1 VSAPQFNRPIERYL
15 LSIEDVTIGMYV
27 TDIDRPWLDTPF
39 VMEGFL
45 VRTERELK
53 ALHQHTRLAYVDLQ
67 RSSDSVAAAIRAA
80 ALDGK
85 KARGTAPRGGGRR
98 GTGRADPD
106 RPGNGGPHTG
116 EAGSLLG
123 RLRRWFARADAVEES
138 VEEKLSL
145 AKMAAKLQLPT
156 SQKLERYAPPRPI
169 QAELPRAQSTFTR
182 GVDML
187 GALMRDLRGNA
198 RPSLRDV
205 EEVADGL
212 VESMIECPDAMLWV
226 ARMRSHNQRIYMH
239 CLRVALHLIALGRQ
253 IGFPREDLVRLGL
266 IGMLADV
273 GKIRVP
279 RALLDKPAL
288 LTPSEHDMVKL
299 HVKLGLDALGK
310 SMQLDDKVVQGIL
323 EHHERIDGTGYPA
336 GLKGKDIGIFGRMTA
351 IADCFAALTIDRP
364 YAKALSAQDAMMN
377 LYKWSGSS
385 FHEPLVEQFVQAI
398 GVFPVGGLVELSNG
412 EIAVVLAHNQVRR
425 LEPRVL
431 VIAVGEGEMIGRP
444 FERDLLT
451 HRPDAEGRP
460 IRIARGLPS
469 GAWGLQPTDY
479 YAIDSAKQRAD
490 AGA

>member
-1 VSAPQFNRPIERYL
+1 MSATRFARSVERYL
-15 LSIEDVTIGMYV
+15 LPIEAVTVGMYV

-45 VRTERELK
+45 VRTEREIL
-53 ALHQHTRLAYVDLQ
+53 ALRQHTRLAYVDLQ
-67 RSSDSVAAAIRAA
+67 RSSESVAAAIRAA
-80 ALDGK
+80 ALDRK
-85 KARGTAPRGGGRR
+85 KAREPARCAAAGARGSGPGGG
-98 GTGRADPD
+98 GDAGGRA
-106 RPGNGGPHTG
+106 G
-116 EAGSLLG
+116 EPASLLG
-123 RLRRWFARADAVEES
+123 RMRRWFGRPAAPEASAEER
-138 VEEKLSL
+138 LSQAAL
-145 AKMAAKLQLPT
+145 AAKLQLPP
-156 SQKLERYAPPRPI
+156 SQKLERYAAPQPI
-169 QAELPRAQSTFTR
+169 RAELPRAQSTFAR

-187 GALMRDLRGNA
+187 GALMRDLRGDA

-226 ARMRSHNQRIYMH
+226 ARMRSHNQRTYMH

-299 HVKLGLDALGK
+299 HVKLGLEALGK
-310 SMQLDDKVVQGIL
+310 SMKLDDKVVQGIL
-323 EHHERIDGTGYPA
+323 QHHERMDGTGYPA

-364 YAKALSAQDAMMN
+364 YAKAMSAQDAMLN

-385 FHEPLVEQFVQAI
+385 FHEALVEQFVQAI

-412 EIAVVLAHNQVRR
+412 EIGVVLAHNQVRR

-451 HRPDAEGRP
+451 KPVDAEGRP

-469 GAWGLQPTDY
+469 GAWGLQPADY
-479 YAIDSAKQRAD
+479 YAIDSGKQPAD
-490 AGA
+490 AVA

>member
-1 VSAPQFNRPIERYL
+1 MSATRFARSLERYL
-15 LSIEDVTIGMYV
+15 LPIEAVTVGMYV

-45 VRTERELK
+45 VRTEREIL
-53 ALHQHTRLAYVDLQ
+53 ALRQHTRLAYVDLQ
-67 RSSDSVAAAIRAA
+67 RSSESVAAAVRAA
-80 ALDGK
+80 ALDRK
-85 KARGTAPRGGGRR
+85 KAREPAQRGAAAARRSGPGQDGDAGGR
-98 GTGRADPD
+98 
-106 RPGNGGPHTG
+106 TG
-116 EAGSLLG
+116 EPTSLLG
-123 RLRRWFARADAVEES
+123 RMRRWFDRPAAPEASAEER
-138 VEEKLSL
+138 LSQAAL
-145 AKMAAKLQLPT
+145 AAKLQIPP
-156 SQKLERYAPPRPI
+156 SQKLERYAAPRPI
-169 QAELPRAQSTFTR
+169 QAELPRAQSTFAR

-187 GALMRDLRGNA
+187 GALMRDLRGDA

-226 ARMRSHNQRIYMH
+226 ARMRSHNQRTYMH

-299 HVKLGLDALGK
+299 HVQLGLDALGK
-310 SMQLDDKVVQGIL
+310 SMKLDDKVVQGIL
-323 EHHERIDGTGYPA
+323 QHHERMDGTGYPA
-336 GLKGKDIGIFGRMTA
+336 GLKGKEIGIFGRMTA

-364 YAKALSAQDAMMN
+364 YAKAMSAQDAMLN
-377 LYKWSGSS
+377 LYKWSGGS
-385 FHEPLVEQFVQAI
+385 FHEALVEQFVQAI

-451 HRPDAEGRP
+451 KPVDAEGRP

-469 GAWGLQPTDY
+469 GAWGLRPADY
-479 YAIDSAKQRAD
+479 YAIDSGKQSAD
-490 AGA
+490 AVA

>member
-1 VSAPQFNRPIERYL
+1 MRTTRLQRPIERYL
-15 LSIEDVTIGMYV
+15 LPIEAVTIGMYV

-45 VRTERELK
+45 VRTEREIQ
-53 ALHQHTRLAYVDLQ
+53 ALRQHTRLAYVDLQ
-67 RSSDSVAAAIRAA
+67 RSSESVASRIRAA
-80 ALDGK
+80 ALNRK
-85 KARGTAPRGGGRR
+85 KGRGPDSRRGAGPRGVRLAGGRD
-98 GTGRADPD
+98 GDG
-106 RPGNGGPHTG
+106 H
-116 EAGSLLG
+116 AGAPESLLG
-123 RLRRWFARADAVEES
+123 RIRRWFGRSVAVEENP
-138 VEEKLSL
+138 EARLSQ
-145 AKMAAKLQLPT
+145 AAMAASLQLPP

-182 GVDML
+182 GIDML

-205 EEVADGL
+205 EQVADGL

-226 ARMRSHNQRIYMH
+226 ARMRSQNQRTYMH

-279 RALLDKPAL
+279 RTLLDKPGL

-299 HVKLGLDALGK
+299 HVKLGLDALAK
-310 SMQLDDKVVQGIL
+310 SMELDDKVVQGIL
-323 EHHERIDGTGYPA
+323 QHHERMDGTGYPA
-336 GLKGKDIGIFGRMTA
+336 GLQGMDIGIFGRMTA
-351 IADCFAALTIDRP
+351 IADCFAALTVDRP
-364 YAKALSAQDAMMN
+364 YAKAMSAQDAMMA
-377 LYKWSGSS
+377 LYKWSGSA

-412 EIAVVLAHNQVRR
+412 EIAVVLSHNQVRR

-431 VIAVGEGEMIGRP
+431 VIAVGEGQMIGRP
-444 FERDLLT
+444 FERDLLA
-451 HRPDAEGRP
+451 RPEDAEGRP

-469 GAWGLQPTDY
+469 GAWGLQPADY
-479 YAIDSAKQRAD
+479 YAIDSRKQPAD
-490 AGA
+490 AVA

>member
-1 VSAPQFNRPIERYL
+1 MSAAQFHRPVERYL
-15 LSIEDVTIGMYV
+15 LSIDDVAIGMYV

-45 VRTERELK
+45 VRTERELE
-53 ALHQHTRLAYVDLQ
+53 ALRRHTRLAYVDLQ
-67 RSSDSVAAAIRAA
+67 RSSRSVASAIKAA
-80 ALDGK
+80 ALDRK
-85 KARGTAPRGGGRR
+85 KGRGTAPGHGARR
-98 GTGRADPD
+98 GRPDAGRFRDGAP
-106 RPGNGGPHTG
+106 REGSF
-116 EAGSLLG
+116 GSLLDRIRGWFG
-123 RLRRWFARADAVEES
+123 RSAEVEANAEDR
-138 VEEKLSL
+138 L
-145 AKMAAKLQLPT
+145 ALAAMAAKLQLPT
-156 SQKLERYAPPRPI
+156 SQRLERHSPPRPI
-169 QAELPRAQSTFTR
+169 EAELPRAQSTFSR

-187 GALMRDLRGNA
+187 GALMRDLRGDA

-226 ARMRSHNQRIYMH
+226 ARMRSQNQRTYMH

-279 RALLDKPAL
+279 RSLLDKPAL

-310 SMQLDDKVVQGIL
+310 SMKLDDEVVQGIL
-323 EHHERIDGTGYPA
+323 QHHERMDGTGYPA
-336 GLKGKDIGIFGRMTA
+336 GLKGRDIGIFGRMTA
-351 IADCFAALTIDRP
+351 IADCFAALTTDRP
-364 YAKALSAQDAMMN
+364 YAKAMSAQDAMMS
-377 LYKWSGSS
+377 LYQWSGTS

-451 HRPDAEGRP
+451 KPQDAGGRP

-469 GAWGLQPTDY
+469 GAWGLQPADY
-479 YAIDSAKQRAD
+479 YSIGAGKALAD
-490 AGA
+490 VEA

>member
-1 VSAPQFNRPIERYL
+1 MSARRFTSSLERYL
-15 LSIEDVTIGMYV
+15 LAIEDVTIGMYV
-27 TDIDRPWLDTPF
+27 SDIDRPWLDTPF

-45 VRTERELK
+45 VRTDREIQ
-53 ALHQHTRLAYVDLQ
+53 ALREHTRLAYVDLQ
-67 RSSDSVAAAIRAA
+67 RSSESVAAAIKAA
-80 ALDGK
+80 ALDRK
-85 KARGTAPRGGGRR
+85 KPRSAARRDSAGARGAGLDQGREAR
-98 GTGRADPD
+98 SRDGERA
-106 RPGNGGPHTG
+106 
-116 EAGSLLG
+116 SLLV
-123 RLRRWFARADAVEES
+123 RMRRWFAGPAKAKASADERRSQAA
-138 VEEKLSL
+138 L
-145 AKMAAKLQLPT
+145 AAKLQLPP
-156 SQKLERYAPPRPI
+156 SQKLERYAAPQPI
-169 QAELPRAQSTFTR
+169 RAELPRAQSTFAR
-182 GVDML
+182 GADML
-187 GALMRDLRGNA
+187 GALMRDLRGDA

-226 ARMRSHNQRIYMH
+226 ARMRSHNQRTYMH

-299 HVKLGLDALGK
+299 HVKLGLEALGK
-310 SMQLDDKVVQGIL
+310 SMKLDDKVVQGIL
-323 EHHERIDGTGYPA
+323 QHHERMDGTGYPA

-364 YAKALSAQDAMMN
+364 YAKAMSAQDAMLN

-385 FHEPLVEQFVQAI
+385 FHEALVEQFVQAI

-412 EIAVVLAHNQVRR
+412 EIGVVLAHNQVRR

-451 HRPDAEGRP
+451 KPVDAEGRP

-469 GAWGLQPTDY
+469 GAWGLQPADY
-479 YAIDSAKQRAD
+479 YAIDSGKQPAD
-490 AGA
+490 AVA